1 MAKTQEIQYPTQ
13 EWIDKWVDTYLDKH
27 PTEKVSDFSA
37 LEEKATEAWWD
48 NEIDHDRPTPF
59 DFTEEQEKASKK
71 ARSAG
76 RKPKTTVYK
85 FDTTKRKK
93 PENKNK
99 SDLISVITGALT
111 EHGAENLELINP
123 EREFTFTMDGTKYK
137 IVLSLPRK

>member
-1 MAKTQEIQYPTQ
+1 MDNETEKLIAKHMNLLKISRDEAIQLI
-13 EWIDKWVDTYLDKH
+13 EDDKRIDKG
-27 PTEKVSDFSA
+27 EKLFS
-37 LEEKATEAWWD
+37 L
-48 NEIDHDRPTPF
+48 TP
-59 DFTEEQEKASKK
+59 EQEKASKK

-99 SDLISVITGALT
+99 SDLISVITSALT
-111 EHGAENLELINP
+111 EYGAENLELINP

>member
-1 MAKTQEIQYPTQ
+1 MDNETEKLIAKHMNLLKISREDAIQLI
-13 EWIDKWVDTYLDKH
+13 EDDKRIDKG
-27 PTEKVSDFSA
+27 EKLFS
-37 LEEKATEAWWD
+37 L
-48 NEIDHDRPTPF
+48 TP
-59 DFTEEQEKASKK
+59 EQEKASKK

-111 EHGAENLELINP
+111 EYGAKNLELINP

>member
-1 MAKTQEIQYPTQ
+1 MDNETEKLIAKHMKLLKISREEAIQLI
-13 EWIDKWVDTYLDKH
+13 EDDKRIDKG
-27 PTEKVSDFSA
+27 EKLFS
-37 LEEKATEAWWD
+37 L
-48 NEIDHDRPTPF
+48 TP
-59 DFTEEQEKASKK
+59 EQEKASKK

-99 SDLISVITGALT
+99 SDLISVITNALT
-111 EHGAENLELINP
+111 DHGAENLELINP

>member
-1 MAKTQEIQYPTQ
+1 MDNETEKLIAKHMNLLKISREEAIQLI
-13 EWIDKWVDTYLDKH
+13 EDDKRIDKG
-27 PTEKVSDFSA
+27 EKLFS
-37 LEEKATEAWWD
+37 L
-48 NEIDHDRPTPF
+48 TP
-59 DFTEEQEKASKK
+59 EQEKASKK

-99 SDLISVITGALT
+99 SDRISVITGALT

>member
-1 MAKTQEIQYPTQ
+1 MDNETEKLIAKHMNLLKISREEAIQLI
-13 EWIDKWVDTYLDKH
+13 EDDKRIDKG
-27 PTEKVSDFSA
+27 EKLFS
-37 LEEKATEAWWD
+37 L
-48 NEIDHDRPTPF
+48 TP
-59 DFTEEQEKASKK
+59 EQEKASKK

-76 RKPKTTVYK
+76 RKPKTTIYK

-99 SDLISVITGALT
+99 SDLISVIASALT
-111 EHGAENLELINP
+111 EYGAENLELINP

>member
-1 MAKTQEIQYPTQ
+1 M
-13 EWIDKWVDTYLDKH
+13 
-27 PTEKVSDFSA
+27 
-37 LEEKATEAWWD
+37 D
-48 NEIDHDRPTPF
+48 NEIEKLIAKHMNLLKISRDEAIQLIEDDKRIDKGEKLFSLTP
-59 DFTEEQEKASKK
+59 EQEKASKK

-111 EHGAENLELINP
+111 EYGAENLELINP

>member
-1 MAKTQEIQYPTQ
+1 MDNETEKLIAKHMNLLKISREEAIQLI
-13 EWIDKWVDTYLDKH
+13 EDDKRIDKG
-27 PTEKVSDFSA
+27 EKLFR
-37 LEEKATEAWWD
+37 L
-48 NEIDHDRPTPF
+48 TP
-59 DFTEEQEKASKK
+59 DQEKTSKK

>member
-1 MAKTQEIQYPTQ
+1 MDNETEKLIAKHMNLLKISREEAIQLI
-13 EWIDKWVDTYLDKH
+13 EDDKRIDKG
-27 PTEKVSDFSA
+27 EKLFS
-37 LEEKATEAWWD
+37 L
-48 NEIDHDRPTPF
+48 TP
-59 DFTEEQEKASKK
+59 EQEKASKK

-85 FDTTKRKK
+85 FDTAKRKK

-99 SDLISVITGALT
+99 SDLISVITSALT
-111 EHGAENLELINP
+111 EYGAENLELINP

>member
-1 MAKTQEIQYPTQ
+1 MDNETEKLIAKHMNLLKISRDEAIQLI
-13 EWIDKWVDTYLDKH
+13 EDDKRIDKG
-27 PTEKVSDFSA
+27 EKLFS
-37 LEEKATEAWWD
+37 L
-48 NEIDHDRPTPF
+48 TP
-59 DFTEEQEKASKK
+59 EQEKASKK

>member
-1 MAKTQEIQYPTQ
+1 MDNETEKLIAKHMNLLKISRDEAIQLI
-13 EWIDKWVDTYLDKH
+13 EDDKRIDKGENL
-27 PTEKVSDFSA
+27 FS
-37 LEEKATEAWWD
+37 L
-48 NEIDHDRPTPF
+48 TP
-59 DFTEEQEKASKK
+59 EQEKASKK

>member
-1 MAKTQEIQYPTQ
+1 MDNETEKLIAKHMNLLKISREEAIQLI
-13 EWIDKWVDTYLDKH
+13 EDDKRIDKG
-27 PTEKVSDFSA
+27 EKLFS
-37 LEEKATEAWWD
+37 L
-48 NEIDHDRPTPF
+48 TP
-59 DFTEEQEKASKK
+59 EQEKASKK

-99 SDLISVITGALT
+99 SDLISVITSALT

>member
-1 MAKTQEIQYPTQ
+1 MDNETEKLIAKHMNLLKISRDEAIQLI
-13 EWIDKWVDTYLDKH
+13 EDDKRIDKG
-27 PTEKVSDFSA
+27 EKLFS
-37 LEEKATEAWWD
+37 L
-48 NEIDHDRPTPF
+48 TP
-59 DFTEEQEKASKK
+59 EQEKASKK

-99 SDLISVITGALT
+99 SELISVITSALT
-111 EHGAENLELINP
+111 EYGAENLELINP

-137 IVLSLPRK
+137 IVLSLPRR

>member
-1 MAKTQEIQYPTQ
+1 MDNETEKLIAKHMNLLKISRDEAIQLI
-13 EWIDKWVDTYLDKH
+13 EDDKRIDKG
-27 PTEKVSDFSA
+27 EKLFS
-37 LEEKATEAWWD
+37 L
-48 NEIDHDRPTPF
+48 TP
-59 DFTEEQEKASKK
+59 EQEKASKK

-99 SDLISVITGALT
+99 SDLISVITSALT
-111 EHGAENLELINP
+111 EYGAENLELINP
-123 EREFTFTMDGTKYK
+123 EREFTCTMDGTKYK

>member
-1 MAKTQEIQYPTQ
+1 MDNETEKLIAKHMNLLKISRDEAIQLI
-13 EWIDKWVDTYLDKH
+13 EDDKRIDKG
-27 PTEKVSDFSA
+27 EKLFS
-37 LEEKATEAWWD
+37 L
-48 NEIDHDRPTPF
+48 TP
-59 DFTEEQEKASKK
+59 EQEKASKK

-111 EHGAENLELINP
+111 EHGAENLELLNP

>member
-1 MAKTQEIQYPTQ
+1 MDNETEKLIAKHMNLLKISRDEAIQLI
-13 EWIDKWVDTYLDKH
+13 EDDKRIDKG
-27 PTEKVSDFSA
+27 EKLFT
-37 LEEKATEAWWD
+37 L
-48 NEIDHDRPTPF
+48 TP
-59 DFTEEQEKASKK
+59 EQEKASKK

-99 SDLISVITGALT
+99 SDLISVITSALT
-111 EHGAENLELINP
+111 EYGAENLELINP

-137 IVLSLPRK
+137 IILSLPRK

>member
-1 MAKTQEIQYPTQ
+1 MDNETEKLIAKHMNLLKISRDEAIQLI
-13 EWIDKWVDTYLDKH
+13 EDDKRIDKG
-27 PTEKVSDFSA
+27 EKLFS
-37 LEEKATEAWWD
+37 L
-48 NEIDHDRPTPF
+48 TP
-59 DFTEEQEKASKK
+59 EQEKASKK

-99 SDLISVITGALT
+99 FDLISVITGALI

>member
-1 MAKTQEIQYPTQ
+1 MDNETEKLIAKHMNLLKISRDEAIQLI
-13 EWIDKWVDTYLDKH
+13 EDDKRIDKG
-27 PTEKVSDFSA
+27 EKLFS
-37 LEEKATEAWWD
+37 L
-48 NEIDHDRPTPF
+48 TP
-59 DFTEEQEKASKK
+59 EQEKASKK

-123 EREFTFTMDGTKYK
+123 EREFTFIMDGTKYK

>member
-1 MAKTQEIQYPTQ
+1 MDNETEKLIAKHMNLLKISREEAIQLI
-13 EWIDKWVDTYLDKH
+13 EDDKRIDKG
-27 PTEKVSDFSA
+27 EKLFS
-37 LEEKATEAWWD
+37 L
-48 NEIDHDRPTPF
+48 TP
-59 DFTEEQEKASKK
+59 EQEKASKK

-111 EHGAENLELINP
+111 EHGVENLELINP
-123 EREFTFTMDGTKYK
+123 EREFTFTMDGIKYK

>member
-1 MAKTQEIQYPTQ
+1 MDNETEKLIAKHMNLLKISRDEAIQLI
-13 EWIDKWVDTYLDKH
+13 EDDKRIDKG
-27 PTEKVSDFSA
+27 EKLFS
-37 LEEKATEAWWD
+37 L
-48 NEIDHDRPTPF
+48 TP
-59 DFTEEQEKASKK
+59 EQEKASKK

-85 FDTTKRKK
+85 FDTNKRKK

>member
-1 MAKTQEIQYPTQ
+1 MDNETEKLIAKHMNLLKISRDEAIQLI
-13 EWIDKWVDTYLDKH
+13 EDDKRIDKG
-27 PTEKVSDFSA
+27 EKLFS
-37 LEEKATEAWWD
+37 L
-48 NEIDHDRPTPF
+48 TP
-59 DFTEEQEKASKK
+59 EQEKASKK

-137 IVLSLPRK
+137 IVLSLPLK

>member
-1 MAKTQEIQYPTQ
+1 MDNETEKLIAKHMNLLKISRDEAIQLI
-13 EWIDKWVDTYLDKH
+13 EDDKRIDKG
-27 PTEKVSDFSA
+27 EKLFS
-37 LEEKATEAWWD
+37 L
-48 NEIDHDRPTPF
+48 TP
-59 DFTEEQEKASKK
+59 EQEKTSKK

-99 SDLISVITGALT
+99 SDLISVITGTLT

-137 IVLSLPRK
+137 SVIRLQRK

>member
-1 MAKTQEIQYPTQ
+1 MDNETEKLIAKHMNLLKISRDEAIQLI
-13 EWIDKWVDTYLDKH
+13 EDDKRIDKG
-27 PTEKVSDFSA
+27 EKLFS
-37 LEEKATEAWWD
+37 L
-48 NEIDHDRPTPF
+48 TP
-59 DFTEEQEKASKK
+59 EQEKASKK

-85 FDTTKRKK
+85 FDTTKRKN

-99 SDLISVITGALT
+99 SDLISVITSALT
-111 EHGAENLELINP
+111 EYGTENLELINP

>member
-1 MAKTQEIQYPTQ
+1 MDNETEKLIAKHMNLLKISRDEAIQLI
-13 EWIDKWVDTYLDKH
+13 EDDKRIDKG
-27 PTEKVSDFSA
+27 EKLFS
-37 LEEKATEAWWD
+37 L
-48 NEIDHDRPTPF
+48 TP
-59 DFTEEQEKASKK
+59 EQEKTSKK

-99 SDLISVITGALT
+99 SDLISVITSALT

>member
-1 MAKTQEIQYPTQ
+1 MDNETEKLIAKHMELLKISREEAIQLI
-13 EWIDKWVDTYLDKH
+13 EDDKRIDKG
-27 PTEKVSDFSA
+27 EKLFS
-37 LEEKATEAWWD
+37 L
-48 NEIDHDRPTPF
+48 TP
-59 DFTEEQEKASKK
+59 EQEKASKK

-99 SDLISVITGALT
+99 SDLISVITSALT

>member
-1 MAKTQEIQYPTQ
+1 MDNETEKLIAKHMNLLKISREEAIQLI
-13 EWIDKWVDTYLDKH
+13 EDDKRIDKG
-27 PTEKVSDFSA
+27 EKLFS
-37 LEEKATEAWWD
+37 L
-48 NEIDHDRPTPF
+48 TP
-59 DFTEEQEKASKK
+59 EQEKTSKK

-99 SDLISVITGALT
+99 SDLISVITSALT
-111 EHGAENLELINP
+111 EYGAENLELINP

>member
-1 MAKTQEIQYPTQ
+1 MDNETEKLIAKHMNLLKISREEAIQLI
-13 EWIDKWVDTYLDKH
+13 EDDKRIDKG
-27 PTEKVSDFSA
+27 EKLFS
-37 LEEKATEAWWD
+37 L
-48 NEIDHDRPTPF
+48 TP
-59 DFTEEQEKASKK
+59 EQEKASKK

-99 SDLISVITGALT
+99 SDLSSVITGALT

-123 EREFTFTMDGTKYK
+123 EREFTFTMDSTKYK

>member
-1 MAKTQEIQYPTQ
+1 MDNETEKLIAKHMNLLKISREEAIQLI
-13 EWIDKWVDTYLDKH
+13 EDDKRIDKG
-27 PTEKVSDFSA
+27 EKLFS
-37 LEEKATEAWWD
+37 L
-48 NEIDHDRPTPF
+48 TP
-59 DFTEEQEKASKK
+59 EQEKAAKK

-99 SDLISVITGALT
+99 SDLISVITSALT
-111 EHGAENLELINP
+111 EYGAENLELINP
-123 EREFTFTMDGTKYK
+123 EREFTFTMDDTKYK

>member
-1 MAKTQEIQYPTQ
+1 MDNETEKLIAKHMNLLKISRDEAIQLI
-13 EWIDKWVDTYLDKH
+13 EDDKRIDKG
-27 PTEKVSDFSA
+27 EKLFS
-37 LEEKATEAWWD
+37 L
-48 NEIDHDRPTPF
+48 TP
-59 DFTEEQEKASKK
+59 EQEKASKK

-99 SDLISVITGALT
+99 SNLISVITGALT

>member
-1 MAKTQEIQYPTQ
+1 MDNETEKLIAKHMNLLKISRDEAIQLI
-13 EWIDKWVDTYLDKH
+13 EDDKRIDKG
-27 PTEKVSDFSA
+27 EKLFS
-37 LEEKATEAWWD
+37 L
-48 NEIDHDRPTPF
+48 TP
-59 DFTEEQEKASKK
+59 EQEKASKK

-85 FDTTKRKK
+85 FDTTKSKK

-99 SDLISVITGALT
+99 SDLISVITSALT

>member
-1 MAKTQEIQYPTQ
+1 MDNETEKLIAKHMNLLKISRDEAIQLI
-13 EWIDKWVDTYLDKH
+13 EDDKRIDKG
-27 PTEKVSDFSA
+27 EKLFS
-37 LEEKATEAWWD
+37 L
-48 NEIDHDRPTPF
+48 TP
-59 DFTEEQEKASKK
+59 EQEKASKK

-99 SDLISVITGALT
+99 SDLISVITGELT

>member
-1 MAKTQEIQYPTQ
+1 MDNETEKLIAKHMNLLKITRDEAIQLI
-13 EWIDKWVDTYLDKH
+13 EDDKRIDKG
-27 PTEKVSDFSA
+27 EKLFS
-37 LEEKATEAWWD
+37 L
-48 NEIDHDRPTPF
+48 TP
-59 DFTEEQEKASKK
+59 EQEKASKK

>member
-1 MAKTQEIQYPTQ
+1 MDNETEKLIAKHMNLLKISRDEAIQLI
-13 EWIDKWVDTYLDKH
+13 EDDKRIDKG
-27 PTEKVSDFSA
+27 EKLFS
-37 LEEKATEAWWD
+37 L
-48 NEIDHDRPTPF
+48 TP
-59 DFTEEQEKASKK
+59 EQEKASKK

-99 SDLISVITGALT
+99 SELISVITSALT
-111 EHGAENLELINP
+111 EYGAENLELINP

>member
-1 MAKTQEIQYPTQ
+1 MDNETEKLIAKHMNLLKISRDEAIQLI
-13 EWIDKWVDTYLDKH
+13 EDDKRIDKG
-27 PTEKVSDFSA
+27 EKLFS
-37 LEEKATEAWWD
+37 L
-48 NEIDHDRPTPF
+48 TP
-59 DFTEEQEKASKK
+59 EQEKTSKK

>member
-1 MAKTQEIQYPTQ
+1 MDNETEKLIAKHMNLLKISREEAIQLI
-13 EWIDKWVDTYLDKH
+13 EDDKRIDKG
-27 PTEKVSDFSA
+27 EKLFS
-37 LEEKATEAWWD
+37 L
-48 NEIDHDRPTPF
+48 TP
-59 DFTEEQEKASKK
+59 EQEKASKK

-99 SDLISVITGALT
+99 SDLISVITSTLT

>member
-1 MAKTQEIQYPTQ
+1 MDNETEKLIAKHMNLLKISREEAIQLI
-13 EWIDKWVDTYLDKH
+13 EDDKRIDKG
-27 PTEKVSDFSA
+27 EKLFS
-37 LEEKATEAWWD
+37 L
-48 NEIDHDRPTPF
+48 TP
-59 DFTEEQEKASKK
+59 EQEKTSKK

-99 SDLISVITGALT
+99 SDLISVITSALT
-111 EHGAENLELINP
+111 EYGTENLELINP

>member
-1 MAKTQEIQYPTQ
+1 MDNETEKLIAKHMNLLKISREEAIQLI
-13 EWIDKWVDTYLDKH
+13 EDDKRIDKG
-27 PTEKVSDFSA
+27 EKLFS
-37 LEEKATEAWWD
+37 L
-48 NEIDHDRPTPF
+48 TP
-59 DFTEEQEKASKK
+59 EQEKTSKK